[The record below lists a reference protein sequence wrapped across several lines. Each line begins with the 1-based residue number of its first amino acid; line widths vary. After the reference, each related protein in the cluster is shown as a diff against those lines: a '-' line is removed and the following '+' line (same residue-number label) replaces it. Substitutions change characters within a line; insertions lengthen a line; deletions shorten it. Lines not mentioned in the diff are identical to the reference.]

1 MTDTVSRWEAL
12 GAQVSCAVER
22 QGGRGEGSTGQR
34 IVWRPH
40 QAELGVG
47 GSQSPER
54 GAAGNQ
60 RAENGRSR
68 SRGAGSLA
76 GDQFHWQHGQSLQA
90 RTARVME
97 QLTLKP
103 PRGGPDCRHLGT
115 SSCEGQR
122 LNGEGRVVSH
132 SLKREELKIWET
144 LQSGGWEKGQGGS
157 PGSGMSR
164 LLH

>member
-76 GDQFHWQHGQSLQA
+76 GDQFHWQHGSISPGQNSKGDGATDPEAPQGWARLQA
-90 RTARVME
+90 PGNE
-97 QLTLKP
+97 QL
-103 PRGGPDCRHLGT
+103 RR
-115 SSCEGQR
+115 SEA
-122 LNGEGRVVSH
+122 E
-132 SLKREELKIWET
+132 W
-144 LQSGGWEKGQGGS
+144 
-157 PGSGMSR
+157 
-164 LLH
+164 